1 MRNLKRAL
9 SLALASIMVMGLMVV
24 GTDAA
29 YDDVSS
35 KQNQEA
41 IEVLQEVGVMT
52 GDENGNFNP
61 DALVTRNEMAV
72 VMSNLMDYRVANYKG
87 TSPFT
92 DVPAWAEPYVAA
104 CYTNGITSGV
114 SATTY
119 GGDQSVTTAQ
129 AALMLMKALGYFQFQ
144 SDFENDWQFST
155 IKQANKIDL
164 FIDVESGVIEPMT
177 RNDLAQLVLNT
188 LKAGTVEADND
199 TIKVDADGV
208 KVEAGKVSYNFITSG
223 ESYAGAIK
231 GLTTAGTV
239 VNSGTRIVE
248 LGEKLYQ
255 GDLKMYEDRSDDFG
269 RPGTRWTYKTT
280 TIGTYSDT
288 PAATYTAKMS
298 KDDLYD
304 LLGKDVVDDYRL
316 DLFVDGVKV
325 ADEVAITTT
334 YAQANSSSASC
345 QSGKGVLTEVYTD
358 ADKELVTVTV
368 SNTYLMQATGDYN
381 ESKGTVAVTT
391 LTTPIGGL
399 TNSVNSLAD
408 DDFDSVKDM
417 AEDDYILY
425 TYAGGKVQSAVKAE
439 VLTGE
444 VTAYSTAT
452 KTYGDAGG
460 NVTIDGTKH
469 DYAKFADVTAEN
481 GCATEFSVGNNAAIV
496 LDQYGYALYVDDA
509 ALSMGNYVYIDAVAK
524 ETNLS
529 TKMIADAY
537 FSDGSNETITLK
549 PGSTLT
555 DTSLTNNRADI
566 HDWYSYSKNSK
577 GEYTLT
583 VADTT
588 EVANL
593 LNPNV
598 EGTHKVIKN
607 NKVVLFNNEDNN
619 AGVAGNSNTVFI
631 VKDKDDEITVYTG
644 IVNVPDLTIA
654 NTDGYAVYM
663 RDKDNGNKSAS
674 LVFVDVGATGRVKS
688 TTDSLL
694 YTVKKDTTFVDNSD
708 NEKVE
713 RWFVVLDGELTKVET
728 KEQWTK
734 GKLYEDY
741 SIDADGYYET
751 GSAFDTP
758 DDSDKDTVTLNG
770 KITQSG
776 DTLTIAGSSAESY
789 GTSYVIGSDSKI
801 TLIMMPTNKGDRYPL
816 SGEVMND
823 NNADYQVEQN
833 IAAKTLANTF
843 KDRNLTGTAYVIY
856 DDKNDS
862 DLAARIYVVV
872 TACTKVDGTTV
883 TPPTGPSNYTA
894 KAEITGVGEIT
905 VKAQDGTSAL
915 EVQNVAIQML
925 QKDGYSDISVNKTG
939 DLTATKNGVQQTFAI
954 TVKYAYKLTVATTK
968 APGAVT
974 FEPTAVYAAE
984 GDKITVS
991 ATNVNSTWN
1000 SARTWTDN
1008 NSKVTCGTAT
1018 GTGKVQSFEV
1028 TVGALNQDVTLDLQ
1042 WTD

>member
-9 SLALASIMVMGLMVV
+9 SLALASVMVMGLMVV
-24 GTDAA
+24 GTGAA

-469 DYAKFADVTAEN
+469 DYAKFAEVDGDN

-509 ALSMGNYVYIDAVAK
+509 SLSMGNYVYINGIAK

-529 TKMIADAY
+529 TKDISDAY
-537 FSDGSNETITLK
+537 FSDGANETITIKELRNAAGQK
-549 PGSTLT
+549 QTITYASGNRT
-555 DTSLTNNRADI
+555 DSYNG
-566 HDWYSYSKNSK
+566 WYSYSRNSK
-577 GEYTLT
+577 DEYTLT
-583 VADTT
+583 AAATT
-588 EVANL
+588 
-593 LNPNV
+593 
-598 EGTHKVIKN
+598 GTSSATSIKN
-607 NKVVLFNNEDNN
+607 NKVVIFDS
-619 AGVAGNSNTVFI
+619 VVGNSNTVFI
-631 VKDKDDEITVYTG
+631 VKDKNDDITVYTG
-644 IVNVPDLTIA
+644 IVNVPDITITGGKIA
-654 NTDGYAVYM
+654 YM
-663 RDKDNGNKSAS
+663 RDKDNSSKAAS
-674 LVFVDVGATGRVKS
+674 LVFVDVGTGSVKN

-728 KEQWTK
+728 KERWSK
-734 GKLYEDY
+734 GNLYEDY

-751 GSAFDTP
+751 GSTFDTTDP
-758 DDSDKDTVTLNG
+758 DKVNVSLNNDT
-770 KITQSG
+770 ITQSG
-776 DTLTIAGSSAESY
+776 DTLTLD
-789 GTSYVIGSDSKI
+789 GTSVVVSGDTQIS
-801 TLIMMPTNKGDRYPL
+801 LIMMPDNKGDRYPL

-843 KDRNLTGTAYVIY
+843 KDRTVVGNAYIIY
-856 DDKNDS
+856 DDKNDN
-862 DLAARIYVVV
+862 DLAVRIYVVV
-872 TACTKVDGTTV
+872 TACSKADGSVVTPPDPTVDGYTTHVSKVDG
-883 TPPTGPSNYTA
+883 S
-894 KAEITGVGEIT
+894 EIT
-905 VKAQDGTSAL
+905 VNAVASESAGNVQSVAINYLKAQDYTDISATSNTAL
-915 EVQNVAIQML
+915 RAV
-925 QKDGYSDISVNKTG
+925 KDGVTYNFTITRNEAKVITYTNNMGGEWVLKG
-939 DLTATKNGVQQTFAI
+939 D
-954 TVKYAYKLTVATTK
+954 KYAADGDTVNVYVSHPTWTGSSESDKRTFNYTGAASGNSGAKLPSNGEASFQVVIAD
-968 APGAVT
+968 ADQALAVT
-974 FEPTAVYAAE
+974 
-984 GDKITVS
+984 VS
-991 ATNVNSTWN
+991 LTRNS
-1000 SARTWTDN
+1000 
-1008 NSKVTCGTAT
+1008 
-1018 GTGKVQSFEV
+1018 
-1028 TVGALNQDVTLDLQ
+1028 
-1042 WTD
+1042 

>member
-9 SLALASIMVMGLMVV
+9 SLALASVMVMGLMVV
-24 GTDAA
+24 GTGAA

-104 CYTNGITSGV
+104 CYTNGITSGI

-188 LKAGTVEADND
+188 LKAGTVEADDD
-199 TIKVDADGV
+199 TIKVNADGV
-208 KVEAGKVSYNFITSG
+208 VVEAGKVSYNFITSG

-469 DYAKFADVTAEN
+469 DYAKFAEVDGDN

-509 ALSMGNYVYIDAVAK
+509 SLSMGNYVYISVVAP
-524 ETNLS
+524 ENNLTS
-529 TKMIADAY
+529 KTIADAY
-537 FSDGSNETITLK
+537 FSDGTNETITLK
-549 PGSTLT
+549 PGTDLT
-555 DTSLTNNRADI
+555 GVASRTPIGN
-566 HDWYSYSKNSK
+566 WYSYSKNSK
-577 GEYTLT
+577 DEYTLT
-583 VADTT
+583 IADTT
-588 EVANL
+588 GISNA
-593 LNPNV
+593 
-598 EGTHKVIKN
+598 TSITN
-607 NKVVLFNNEDNN
+607 NKVALFTGTKAADQQTET
-619 AGVAGNSNTVFI
+619 VTGNSNTVFI
-631 VKDKDDEITVYTG
+631 VKDKNDDITIYTG
-644 IVNVPDLTIA
+644 IVNVPDITLSGADAKIA
-654 NTDGYAVYM
+654 YM
-663 RDKDNGNKSAS
+663 RDKDNSSKSAS
-674 LVFVDVGATGRVKS
+674 LVFVDTGANGRVKN

-694 YTVKKDTTFVDNSD
+694 YTVKKDTTFVDNTN
-708 NEKVE
+708 NEPVE
-713 RWFVVLDGELTKVET
+713 RWFVVLDGELTTVET
-728 KEQWTK
+728 KENWNPKQI
-734 GKLYEDY
+734 YEDY
-741 SIDADGYYET
+741 SVDSDGYYET
-751 GSAFDTP
+751 GSAYDTP
-758 DDSDKDTVTLNG
+758 DDADKDTVTLNG
-770 KITQSG
+770 QITQSG
-776 DTLTIAGSSAESY
+776 DTLTLNGTSAESY
-789 GTSYVIGSDSKI
+789 NTTYVVSGDTQIS
-801 TLIMMPTNKGDRYPL
+801 LIMIPNAGQKGDRYPL
-816 SGEVMND
+816 SGEVMDD
-823 NNADYQVEQN
+823 NNADYQVVEN
-833 IAAKTLANTF
+833 IAARTLANTF
-843 KDRNLTGTAYVIY
+843 KDRTVSGTAYVIY
-856 DDKNDS
+856 DDHNDS
-862 DLAARIYVVV
+862 DLATRIYVVV
-872 TACTKVDGTTV
+872 TACSTVNGGSV
-883 TPPTGPSNYTA
+883 TPPVTGYAISNTN
-894 KAEITGVGEIT
+894 
-905 VKAQDGTSAL
+905 S
-915 EVQNVAIQML
+915 
-925 QKDGYSDISVNKTG
+925 
-939 DLTATKNGVQQTFAI
+939 
-954 TVKYAYKLTVATTK
+954 
-968 APGAVT
+968 GAVSVT
-974 FEPTAVYAAE
+974 MDKNKVTIANVKVVDSNGANYNYGSATLNFKIEVRDGGYQEEVSFTAPAATANQSEYAGCMID
-984 GDKITVS
+984 GDFTLPYELADGSYRVTVTVS
-991 ATNVNSTWN
+991 
-1000 SARTWTDN
+1000 N
-1008 NSKVTCGTAT
+1008 NTIGTLTIGTAT
-1018 GTGKVQSFEV
+1018 A
-1028 TVGALNQDVTLDLQ
+1028 TVAG
-1042 WTD
+1042 

>member
-9 SLALASIMVMGLMVV
+9 SLALASVMVMGLMVV
-24 GTDAA
+24 GTGAA

-469 DYAKFADVTAEN
+469 DYAKFAEVDGDN

-509 ALSMGNYVYIDAVAK
+509 SLSMGNYVYINGIAK

-529 TKMIADAY
+529 TKDISDAY
-537 FSDGSNETITLK
+537 FSDGANETITIKELRDAAGQK
-549 PGSTLT
+549 QTITYASGNRT
-555 DTSLTNNRADI
+555 DSYNG
-566 HDWYSYSKNSK
+566 WYSYSRNSK
-577 GEYTLT
+577 DEYTLT
-583 VADTT
+583 AAATT
-588 EVANL
+588 
-593 LNPNV
+593 
-598 EGTHKVIKN
+598 GTSSATSIKN
-607 NKVVLFNNEDNN
+607 NKVVIFDS
-619 AGVAGNSNTVFI
+619 VVGNSNTVFI
-631 VKDKDDEITVYTG
+631 VKDKNDDITVYTG
-644 IVNVPDLTIA
+644 IVNVPDITITGGKIA
-654 NTDGYAVYM
+654 YM
-663 RDKDNGNKSAS
+663 RDKDNSSKAAS
-674 LVFVDVGATGRVKS
+674 LVFVDVGTGSVKN

-728 KEQWTK
+728 KERWSK
-734 GKLYEDY
+734 GNLYEDY

-751 GSAFDTP
+751 GSTFDTTDP
-758 DDSDKDTVTLNG
+758 DKVNVSLNNDT
-770 KITQSG
+770 ITQSG
-776 DTLTIAGSSAESY
+776 DTLTLD
-789 GTSYVIGSDSKI
+789 GTSVVVSGDTQIS
-801 TLIMMPTNKGDRYPL
+801 LIMMPDNKGDRYPL

-843 KDRNLTGTAYVIY
+843 KDRTVVGNAYVIY
-856 DDKNDS
+856 DDKNDN
-862 DLAARIYVVV
+862 DLAVRIYVVV
-872 TACTKVDGTTV
+872 TSCSTVNGGTTTPTDPDTVQAEKVTLPAGSDTAQKLVISTLKSGTYLPNVFDFAQLGGSFTFEQGDLMIFKFDGPADFSANQQATLTVKKSDGTIVGVAQKTV
-883 TPPTGPSNYTA
+883 VTDQDLYIVEIVAGDQTGWENTDIDSAFDMHDEVLASGDYDWSVSYR
-894 KAEITGVGEIT
+894 GVT
-905 VKAQDGTSAL
+905 TS
-915 EVQNVAIQML
+915 
-925 QKDGYSDISVNKTG
+925 G
-939 DLTATKNGVQQTFAI
+939 
-954 TVKYAYKLTVATTK
+954 
-968 APGAVT
+968 
-974 FEPTAVYAAE
+974 
-984 GDKITVS
+984 
-991 ATNVNSTWN
+991 
-1000 SARTWTDN
+1000 
-1008 NSKVTCGTAT
+1008 
-1018 GTGKVQSFEV
+1018 SF
-1028 TVGALNQDVTLDLQ
+1028 TVG
-1042 WTD
+1042 

>member
-1 MRNLKRAL
+1 
-9 SLALASIMVMGLMVV
+9 MGLMVV
-24 GTDAA
+24 GTGAA

-425 TYAGGKVQSAVKAE
+425 TYAQGKVQSAVKAE

-469 DYAKFADVTAEN
+469 DYAKFAEVDSEN

-509 ALSMGNYVYIDAVAK
+509 ALSMGNYVYIDAIALK
-524 ETNLS
+524 TNLS
-529 TKMIADAY
+529 TKVIADAY
-537 FSDGSNETITLK
+537 FTDGANEEIVLK
-549 PGSTLT
+549 PGTY
-555 DTSLTNNRADI
+555 LTNLVSESNVRKDVGL
-566 HDWYSYSKNSK
+566 WCSYSKNSK
-577 GEYTLT
+577 EEYTLK
-583 VADTT
+583 VAATSGSSSAT
-588 EVANL
+588 A
-593 LNPNV
+593 
-598 EGTHKVIKN
+598 ISN
-607 NKVVLFNNEDNN
+607 NKVKLFDGIKA
-619 AGVAGNSNTVFI
+619 AGGAEAVTGNSNTVFI
-631 VKDKDDEITVYTG
+631 VKDKNDDITLYTG
-644 IVNVPDLTIA
+644 IVNVPDITLSGT
-654 NTDGYAVYM
+654 GYSISYM
-663 RDKDNGNKSAS
+663 RDKDNSSKAAS
-674 LVFVDVGATGRVKS
+674 VVFVDVGSTGRVKS

-734 GKLYEDY
+734 GNLYEDY

-758 DDSDKDTVTLNG
+758 DDADRETITLSSDA
-770 KITQSG
+770 ITQSG
-776 DTLTIAGSSAESY
+776 DTLTLDS
-789 GTSYVIGSDSKI
+789 TSLVIGSDSKI

-843 KDRNLTGTAYVIY
+843 KDRTVTGTAYVIY

-872 TACTKVDGTTV
+872 NECSSVNGGIVAPSKGYDLRLGGTPATALPNVTISNGTISAATGTQLYLTNKAGTNVDATNVKFTYEVATWNGSTSTWNEPVTVTSATQASVPANQYFDANGADDASIMVGAGQCKVTVTVSCNQTTV
-883 TPPTGPSNYTA
+883 TFPSVIVTA
-894 KAEITGVGEIT
+894 
-905 VKAQDGTSAL
+905 S
-915 EVQNVAIQML
+915 
-925 QKDGYSDISVNKTG
+925 
-939 DLTATKNGVQQTFAI
+939 
-954 TVKYAYKLTVATTK
+954 
-968 APGAVT
+968 
-974 FEPTAVYAAE
+974 
-984 GDKITVS
+984 
-991 ATNVNSTWN
+991 
-1000 SARTWTDN
+1000 
-1008 NSKVTCGTAT
+1008 
-1018 GTGKVQSFEV
+1018 
-1028 TVGALNQDVTLDLQ
+1028 
-1042 WTD
+1042 

>member
-9 SLALASIMVMGLMVV
+9 SLALASVMVMGLMVV
-24 GTDAA
+24 GTGAA

-469 DYAKFADVTAEN
+469 DYAKFAEVDGDN

-509 ALSMGNYVYIDAVAK
+509 SLSMGNYVYISVVAP
-524 ETNLS
+524 ENNLTS
-529 TKMIADAY
+529 KTIADAY
-537 FSDGSNETITLK
+537 FSDGTNETITLK
-549 PGSTLT
+549 PGTDLT
-555 DTSLTNNRADI
+555 GVASRTPIGN
-566 HDWYSYSKNSK
+566 WYSYSKNSK
-577 GEYTLT
+577 DEYTLT
-583 VADTT
+583 IADTT
-588 EVANL
+588 GISSA
-593 LNPNV
+593 
-598 EGTHKVIKN
+598 TSITN
-607 NKVVLFNNEDNN
+607 NKVALFTGTKAANQQTET
-619 AGVAGNSNTVFI
+619 VTGNSNTVFI
-631 VKDKDDEITVYTG
+631 VKDKNDDITIYTG
-644 IVNVPDLTIA
+644 IVNVPDITLSGADAKIA
-654 NTDGYAVYM
+654 YM
-663 RDKDNGNKSAS
+663 RDKDNNTKAAS
-674 LVFVDVGATGRVKS
+674 LVFVDTGANGRVKS
-688 TTDSLL
+688 TTNSLL
-694 YTVKKDTTFVDNSD
+694 YTVKKDTTVVDNSD

-728 KEQWTK
+728 KERWSK
-734 GKLYEDY
+734 GNLYEDY

-758 DDSDKDTVTLNG
+758 DDADKETVALNG
-770 KITQSG
+770 DAITQSG
-776 DTLTIAGSSAESY
+776 DTLTLDT
-789 GTSYVIGSDSKI
+789 TSLVIGSDSEI
-801 TLIMMPTNKGDRYPL
+801 TLIMLPANKGDRYPL

-843 KDRNLTGTAYVIY
+843 KDRTVTGNAYVIY

-872 TACTKVDGTTV
+872 TECSTVNGGSV
-883 TPPTGPSNYTA
+883 TPPVTGYAISNTN
-894 KAEITGVGEIT
+894 
-905 VKAQDGTSAL
+905 S
-915 EVQNVAIQML
+915 
-925 QKDGYSDISVNKTG
+925 
-939 DLTATKNGVQQTFAI
+939 
-954 TVKYAYKLTVATTK
+954 
-968 APGAVT
+968 GAVSVT
-974 FEPTAVYAAE
+974 MDKNKVTIANVKVVDSNGANYNYGSATLNFKIEVRDGGYQEEVSFTAPAATANQSEYAGCMID
-984 GDKITVS
+984 GDFTLPYELAAGNYRVTVTVS
-991 ATNVNSTWN
+991 
-1000 SARTWTDN
+1000 N
-1008 NSKVTCGTAT
+1008 NTIGTLTIGVGTAT
-1018 GTGKVQSFEV
+1018 V
-1028 TVGALNQDVTLDLQ
+1028 A
-1042 WTD
+1042 

>member
-1 MRNLKRAL
+1 MIPYILEAEFFLRIV
-9 SLALASIMVMGLMVV
+9 LASVCGILIGFERSKRLKEAGVRTHCMV
-24 GTDAA
+24 
-29 YDDVSS
+29 
-35 KQNQEA
+35 
-41 IEVLQEVGVMT
+41 
-52 GDENGNFNP
+52 
-61 DALVTRNEMAV
+61 
-72 VMSNLMDYRVANYKG
+72 
-87 TSPFT
+87 
-92 DVPAWAEPYVAA
+92 A
-104 CYTNGITSGV
+104 CG
-114 SATTY
+114 
-119 GGDQSVTTAQ
+119 
-129 AALMLMKALGYFQFQ
+129 AALMMIVSKYGFA
-144 SDFENDWQFST
+144 
-155 IKQANKIDL
+155 DL
-164 FIDVESGVIEPMT
+164 VQEAGVYLYGTKGADASRIASQVVSGVGF
-177 RNDLAQLVLNT
+177 LG
-188 LKAGTVEADND
+188 AGVIFRT
-199 TIKVDADGV
+199 GV
-208 KVEAGKVSYNFITSG
+208 S
-223 ESYAGAIK
+223 IK

-469 DYAKFADVTAEN
+469 DYAKFAEVDGDN

-509 ALSMGNYVYIDAVAK
+509 SLSMGNYVYINGIAK

-529 TKMIADAY
+529 TKDISDAY
-537 FSDGSNETITLK
+537 FSDGANETITIKELRNAAGQK
-549 PGSTLT
+549 QTITYASGNRT
-555 DTSLTNNRADI
+555 DSYNG
-566 HDWYSYSKNSK
+566 WYSYSRNSK
-577 GEYTLT
+577 DEYTLT
-583 VADTT
+583 AAATT
-588 EVANL
+588 
-593 LNPNV
+593 
-598 EGTHKVIKN
+598 GTSSATSIKN
-607 NKVVLFNNEDNN
+607 NKVVIFDS
-619 AGVAGNSNTVFI
+619 VVGNSNTVFI
-631 VKDKDDEITVYTG
+631 VKDKNDDITVYTG
-644 IVNVPDLTIA
+644 IVNVPDITITGGKIA
-654 NTDGYAVYM
+654 YM
-663 RDKDNGNKSAS
+663 RDKDNSSKAAS
-674 LVFVDVGATGRVKS
+674 LVFVDVGTGSVKN

-728 KEQWTK
+728 KERWSK
-734 GKLYEDY
+734 GNLYEDY

-751 GSAFDTP
+751 GSTFDTTDP
-758 DDSDKDTVTLNG
+758 DKVNVSLNNDT
-770 KITQSG
+770 ITQSG
-776 DTLTIAGSSAESY
+776 DTLTLD
-789 GTSYVIGSDSKI
+789 GTSVVVSGDTQIS
-801 TLIMMPTNKGDRYPL
+801 LIMMPDNKGDRYPL

-843 KDRNLTGTAYVIY
+843 KDRTVVGNAYIIY
-856 DDKNDS
+856 DDKNDN
-862 DLAARIYVVV
+862 DLAVRIYVVV
-872 TACTKVDGTTV
+872 TACSKADGSVVTPPDSTVDGYTTHVSKVDG
-883 TPPTGPSNYTA
+883 S
-894 KAEITGVGEIT
+894 EIT
-905 VKAQDGTSAL
+905 VNAVASESAGNVQSVAINYLKAQDYTDISATSNTAL
-915 EVQNVAIQML
+915 RAV
-925 QKDGYSDISVNKTG
+925 KDGVTYNFTITRNEAKVITYTNNMGGEWVLKG
-939 DLTATKNGVQQTFAI
+939 D
-954 TVKYAYKLTVATTK
+954 KYAADGDTVNVYVSHPTWTGSSESDKRTFNYTGAASGNSGAKLPSNGEASFQVVIAD
-968 APGAVT
+968 ADQALAVT
-974 FEPTAVYAAE
+974 
-984 GDKITVS
+984 VS
-991 ATNVNSTWN
+991 
-1000 SARTWTDN
+1000 
-1008 NSKVTCGTAT
+1008 
-1018 GTGKVQSFEV
+1018 
-1028 TVGALNQDVTLDLQ
+1028 
-1042 WTD
+1042 

>member
-9 SLALASIMVMGLMVV
+9 SLALASVMVMGLMVV
-24 GTDAA
+24 GTGAA

-469 DYAKFADVTAEN
+469 DYAKFAEVDGDN

-509 ALSMGNYVYIDAVAK
+509 SLSMGNYVYINGIAK

-529 TKMIADAY
+529 TKDISDAY
-537 FSDGSNETITLK
+537 FSDGANETITIKELRDEDSRK
-549 PGSTLT
+549 VDVEYDPGETRT
-555 DTSLTNNRADI
+555 DDYNG
-566 HDWYSYSKNSK
+566 WYSYSRNSK
-577 GEYTLT
+577 DEYTLT
-583 VADTT
+583 AAATT
-588 EVANL
+588 
-593 LNPNV
+593 
-598 EGTHKVIKN
+598 GTSSATSIKN
-607 NKVVLFNNEDNN
+607 NKVVIFDS
-619 AGVAGNSNTVFI
+619 VVGNSNTVFI
-631 VKDKDDEITVYTG
+631 VKDKNDDITIYTG
-644 IVNVPDLTIA
+644 IVNVPDITIDTA
-654 NTDGYAVYM
+654 NDGKIAFM
-663 RDKDNGNKSAS
+663 RDKDNNTKAAS
-674 LVFVDVGATGRVKS
+674 LVFVDTGDNGRVKS
-688 TTDSLL
+688 TTNSLL

-728 KEQWTK
+728 KERWSK
-734 GKLYEDY
+734 GNLYEDY

-758 DDSDKDTVTLNG
+758 DDADKETVALNG
-770 KITQSG
+770 DAITQSG
-776 DTLTIAGSSAESY
+776 DTLTLDT
-789 GTSYVIGSDSKI
+789 TSLVIGSDSEI
-801 TLIMMPTNKGDRYPL
+801 TLIMLPANKGDRYPL

-843 KDRNLTGTAYVIY
+843 KDRTVTGNAYVIY

-872 TACTKVDGTTV
+872 TECSTVNGGSV
-883 TPPTGPSNYTA
+883 TPPVTGYAISNTN
-894 KAEITGVGEIT
+894 
-905 VKAQDGTSAL
+905 S
-915 EVQNVAIQML
+915 
-925 QKDGYSDISVNKTG
+925 
-939 DLTATKNGVQQTFAI
+939 
-954 TVKYAYKLTVATTK
+954 
-968 APGAVT
+968 GAVSVT
-974 FEPTAVYAAE
+974 MDKNKVTIANVKVVDSNGANYNYGSATLNFKIEVRDGGYQEEVSFTAPAATANQSEYAGCMID
-984 GDKITVS
+984 GDFTLPYELAAGNYRVTVTVS
-991 ATNVNSTWN
+991 
-1000 SARTWTDN
+1000 N
-1008 NSKVTCGTAT
+1008 NTIGTLTIGVGTAT
-1018 GTGKVQSFEV
+1018 V
-1028 TVGALNQDVTLDLQ
+1028 A
-1042 WTD
+1042 

>member
-9 SLALASIMVMGLMVV
+9 SLALASVMVMGLMVV
-24 GTDAA
+24 GTGAA

-469 DYAKFADVTAEN
+469 DYAKFAEVDGDN

-509 ALSMGNYVYIDAVAK
+509 SLSMGNYVYINGIAK

-529 TKMIADAY
+529 TKDISDAY
-537 FSDGSNETITLK
+537 FSDGANETITIKELRDEDSRK
-549 PGSTLT
+549 VDVEYDPGETRT
-555 DTSLTNNRADI
+555 DDYNG
-566 HDWYSYSKNSK
+566 WYSYSRNSK
-577 GEYTLT
+577 DEYTLT
-583 VADTT
+583 KAATADTST
-588 EVANL
+588 DTAIE
-593 LNPNV
+593 
-598 EGTHKVIKN
+598 N
-607 NKVVLFNNEDNN
+607 NKVKPFSDKTVSC
-619 AGVAGNSNTVFI
+619 NSNTVFI
-631 VKDKDDEITVYTG
+631 VKDKNDDITIYTG
-644 IVNVPDLTIA
+644 IVNVPDITIDTA
-654 NTDGYAVYM
+654 NDGKIAFM
-663 RDKDNGNKSAS
+663 RDKDNNTKAAS
-674 LVFVDVGATGRVKS
+674 LVFVDTGDNGRVKS
-688 TTDSLL
+688 TTNSLL

-728 KEQWTK
+728 KERWSK
-734 GKLYEDY
+734 GNLYEDY

-758 DDSDKDTVTLNG
+758 DDADKETVALNG
-770 KITQSG
+770 DAITQSG
-776 DTLTIAGSSAESY
+776 DTLTLDT
-789 GTSYVIGSDSKI
+789 TSLVIGSDSEI
-801 TLIMMPTNKGDRYPL
+801 TLIMLPANKGDRYPL

-843 KDRNLTGTAYVIY
+843 KDRTVTGNAYVIY

-872 TACTKVDGTTV
+872 TECSTVNGGSV
-883 TPPTGPSNYTA
+883 TPPVTGYAISNTN
-894 KAEITGVGEIT
+894 
-905 VKAQDGTSAL
+905 S
-915 EVQNVAIQML
+915 
-925 QKDGYSDISVNKTG
+925 
-939 DLTATKNGVQQTFAI
+939 
-954 TVKYAYKLTVATTK
+954 
-968 APGAVT
+968 GAVSVT
-974 FEPTAVYAAE
+974 MDKNKVTIANVKVVDSNGANYNYGSATLNFKIEVRDGGYQEEVSFTAPAATANQSEYAGCMID
-984 GDKITVS
+984 GDFTLPYELAAGNYRVTVTVS
-991 ATNVNSTWN
+991 
-1000 SARTWTDN
+1000 N
-1008 NSKVTCGTAT
+1008 NTIGTLTIGVGTAT
-1018 GTGKVQSFEV
+1018 V
-1028 TVGALNQDVTLDLQ
+1028 A
-1042 WTD
+1042 

>member
-24 GTDAA
+24 GTGAA

-223 ESYAGAIK
+223 ESYASAIK

-469 DYAKFADVTAEN
+469 DYAKFAEVDGDN

-509 ALSMGNYVYIDAVAK
+509 SLSMGNYVYINGIAK

-529 TKMIADAY
+529 TKDISDAY
-537 FSDGSNETITLK
+537 FSDGANETITIKELRNAAGQK
-549 PGSTLT
+549 QTITYASGNRT
-555 DTSLTNNRADI
+555 DSYNG
-566 HDWYSYSKNSK
+566 WYSYSRNSK
-577 GEYTLT
+577 DEYTLT
-583 VADTT
+583 AAATT
-588 EVANL
+588 
-593 LNPNV
+593 
-598 EGTHKVIKN
+598 GTSSATSIKN
-607 NKVVLFNNEDNN
+607 NKVVIFDS
-619 AGVAGNSNTVFI
+619 VVGNSNTVFI
-631 VKDKDDEITVYTG
+631 VKDKNDDITVYTG
-644 IVNVPDLTIA
+644 IVNVPDITITGGKIA
-654 NTDGYAVYM
+654 YM
-663 RDKDNGNKSAS
+663 RDKDNSSKAAS
-674 LVFVDVGATGRVKS
+674 LVFVDVGTGSVKN

-713 RWFVVLDGELTKVET
+713 RWFVVLDGELTTVET
-728 KEQWTK
+728 KERWSK
-734 GKLYEDY
+734 GNLYEDY

-751 GSAFDTP
+751 GSTFDTTDP
-758 DDSDKDTVTLNG
+758 DKVNVSLNNDT
-770 KITQSG
+770 ITQSG
-776 DTLTIAGSSAESY
+776 DTLTLD
-789 GTSYVIGSDSKI
+789 GTSVVVSGDTQIS
-801 TLIMMPTNKGDRYPL
+801 LIMMPDNKGDRYPL

-843 KDRNLTGTAYVIY
+843 KDRTVVGNAYVIY
-856 DDKNDS
+856 DDKNDN
-862 DLAARIYVVV
+862 DLAVRIYVVV
-872 TACTKVDGTTV
+872 TSCSTVNGGTTTPTDPDTVQAEKVTLPAGSDTAQKLVISTLKSGTYLPNVFDFAQLGGSFTFEQGDLMIFKFDGPADFSANQQATLTVKKSDGTIVGVAQKTV
-883 TPPTGPSNYTA
+883 VTDQDLYIVEIVAGDQTGWENTDIDSAFDMHDEVLASGDYDWSVSYR
-894 KAEITGVGEIT
+894 GVT
-905 VKAQDGTSAL
+905 TS
-915 EVQNVAIQML
+915 
-925 QKDGYSDISVNKTG
+925 G
-939 DLTATKNGVQQTFAI
+939 
-954 TVKYAYKLTVATTK
+954 
-968 APGAVT
+968 
-974 FEPTAVYAAE
+974 
-984 GDKITVS
+984 
-991 ATNVNSTWN
+991 
-1000 SARTWTDN
+1000 
-1008 NSKVTCGTAT
+1008 
-1018 GTGKVQSFEV
+1018 SF
-1028 TVGALNQDVTLDLQ
+1028 TVG
-1042 WTD
+1042 

>member
-24 GTDAA
+24 GTGAA

-469 DYAKFADVTAEN
+469 DYAKFAEVDGDN

-509 ALSMGNYVYIDAVAK
+509 SLSMGNYVYINGIAK

-529 TKMIADAY
+529 TKDISDAY
-537 FSDGSNETITLK
+537 FSDGANETITIKELRNAAGQK
-549 PGSTLT
+549 QTITYASGNRT
-555 DTSLTNNRADI
+555 DSYNG
-566 HDWYSYSKNSK
+566 WYSYSRNSK
-577 GEYTLT
+577 DEYTLT
-583 VADTT
+583 AAATT
-588 EVANL
+588 
-593 LNPNV
+593 
-598 EGTHKVIKN
+598 GTSSATSIKN
-607 NKVVLFNNEDNN
+607 NKVVIFDS
-619 AGVAGNSNTVFI
+619 VVGNSNTVFI
-631 VKDKDDEITVYTG
+631 VKDKNDDITVYTG
-644 IVNVPDLTIA
+644 IVNVPDITITGGKIA
-654 NTDGYAVYM
+654 YM
-663 RDKDNGNKSAS
+663 RDKDNSSKAAS
-674 LVFVDVGATGRVKS
+674 LVFVDVGTGSVKN

-713 RWFVVLDGELTKVET
+713 RWFVVLDGELTTVET
-728 KEQWTK
+728 KERWSK
-734 GKLYEDY
+734 GNLYEDY

-751 GSAFDTP
+751 GSTFDTTDP
-758 DDSDKDTVTLNG
+758 DKVNVSLNNDT
-770 KITQSG
+770 ITQSG
-776 DTLTIAGSSAESY
+776 DTLTLD
-789 GTSYVIGSDSKI
+789 GTSVVVSGDTQIS
-801 TLIMMPTNKGDRYPL
+801 LIMMPDNKGDRYPL

-843 KDRNLTGTAYVIY
+843 KDRTVVGNAYVIY
-856 DDKNDS
+856 DDKNDN
-862 DLAARIYVVV
+862 DLAVRIYVVV
-872 TACTKVDGTTV
+872 TSCSTVNGGTTTPTDPDTVQAEKVTLPAGSDTAQKLVISTLKSGTYLPNVFDFAQLGGSFTFEQGDLMIFKFDGPADFSANQQATLTVKKSDGTIVGVAQKTV
-883 TPPTGPSNYTA
+883 VTDQDLYIVEIVAGDQTGWENTDIDSAFDMHDEVLASGDYDWSVSYR
-894 KAEITGVGEIT
+894 GVT
-905 VKAQDGTSAL
+905 TS
-915 EVQNVAIQML
+915 
-925 QKDGYSDISVNKTG
+925 G
-939 DLTATKNGVQQTFAI
+939 
-954 TVKYAYKLTVATTK
+954 
-968 APGAVT
+968 
-974 FEPTAVYAAE
+974 
-984 GDKITVS
+984 
-991 ATNVNSTWN
+991 
-1000 SARTWTDN
+1000 
-1008 NSKVTCGTAT
+1008 
-1018 GTGKVQSFEV
+1018 SF
-1028 TVGALNQDVTLDLQ
+1028 TVG
-1042 WTD
+1042 

>member
-9 SLALASIMVMGLMVV
+9 SLALASVMVMGLMVV
-24 GTDAA
+24 GTGAA

-469 DYAKFADVTAEN
+469 DYAKFAEVDGDN

-509 ALSMGNYVYIDAVAK
+509 SLSMGNYVYINGIAK

-529 TKMIADAY
+529 TKDISDAY
-537 FSDGSNETITLK
+537 FSDGANETITIKELQNAAGQK
-549 PGSTLT
+549 QTITYASGNRT
-555 DTSLTNNRADI
+555 DSYNG
-566 HDWYSYSKNSK
+566 WYSYSRNSK
-577 GEYTLT
+577 DEYTLT
-583 VADTT
+583 AAATT
-588 EVANL
+588 
-593 LNPNV
+593 
-598 EGTHKVIKN
+598 GTSSATSIKN
-607 NKVVLFNNEDNN
+607 NKVVIFDS
-619 AGVAGNSNTVFI
+619 VVGNSNTVFI
-631 VKDKDDEITVYTG
+631 VKDKNDDITVYTG
-644 IVNVPDLTIA
+644 IVNVPDITITGGKIA
-654 NTDGYAVYM
+654 YM
-663 RDKDNGNKSAS
+663 RDKDNSSKAAS
-674 LVFVDVGATGRVKS
+674 LVFVDVGTGSVKN

-728 KEQWTK
+728 KERWSK
-734 GKLYEDY
+734 GNLYEDY

-751 GSAFDTP
+751 GSTFDTTDP
-758 DDSDKDTVTLNG
+758 DKVNVSLNNDT
-770 KITQSG
+770 ITQSG
-776 DTLTIAGSSAESY
+776 DTLTLD
-789 GTSYVIGSDSKI
+789 GTSVVVSGDTQIS
-801 TLIMMPTNKGDRYPL
+801 LIMMPDNKGDRYPL

-843 KDRNLTGTAYVIY
+843 KDRTVVGNAYIIY
-856 DDKNDS
+856 DDKNDN
-862 DLAARIYVVV
+862 DLAVRIYVVV
-872 TACTKVDGTTV
+872 TACSKADGSVVTPPDPTVDGYTTHVSKVDG
-883 TPPTGPSNYTA
+883 S
-894 KAEITGVGEIT
+894 EIT
-905 VKAQDGTSAL
+905 VNAVASESAGNVQSVAINYLKAQDYTDISATSNTAL
-915 EVQNVAIQML
+915 RAV
-925 QKDGYSDISVNKTG
+925 KDGVTYNFTITRNEAKVITYTNNMGGEWVLKG
-939 DLTATKNGVQQTFAI
+939 D
-954 TVKYAYKLTVATTK
+954 KYAADGDTVNVYVSHPTWTGSSESDKRTFNYTGAASGNSGAKLPSNGEASFQVVIAD
-968 APGAVT
+968 ADQALAVT
-974 FEPTAVYAAE
+974 
-984 GDKITVS
+984 VS
-991 ATNVNSTWN
+991 
-1000 SARTWTDN
+1000 
-1008 NSKVTCGTAT
+1008 
-1018 GTGKVQSFEV
+1018 
-1028 TVGALNQDVTLDLQ
+1028 
-1042 WTD
+1042 

>member
-9 SLALASIMVMGLMVV
+9 SLALASVMVMGLMVV
-24 GTDAA
+24 GTGAA

-199 TIKVDADGV
+199 TIKVDADGI

-469 DYAKFADVTAEN
+469 DYAKFAEVDGDN

-509 ALSMGNYVYIDAVAK
+509 SLSMGNYVYINGIAK

-529 TKMIADAY
+529 TKDISDAY
-537 FSDGSNETITLK
+537 FSDGANETITIKELRNAAGQK
-549 PGSTLT
+549 QTITYASGNRT
-555 DTSLTNNRADI
+555 DSYNG
-566 HDWYSYSKNSK
+566 WYSYSRNSK
-577 GEYTLT
+577 DEYTLT
-583 VADTT
+583 AAATT
-588 EVANL
+588 
-593 LNPNV
+593 
-598 EGTHKVIKN
+598 GTSSATSIKN
-607 NKVVLFNNEDNN
+607 NKVVIFDS
-619 AGVAGNSNTVFI
+619 VVGNSNTVFI
-631 VKDKDDEITVYTG
+631 VKDKNDDITIYTG
-644 IVNVPDLTIA
+644 IVNVPDITIDTA
-654 NTDGYAVYM
+654 NDGKIAFM
-663 RDKDNGNKSAS
+663 RDKDNNTKAAS
-674 LVFVDVGATGRVKS
+674 LVFVDTGDNGRVKS
-688 TTDSLL
+688 TTNSLL

-728 KEQWTK
+728 KERWSK
-734 GKLYEDY
+734 GNLYEDY

-758 DDSDKDTVTLNG
+758 DDADKETVALNG
-770 KITQSG
+770 DAITQSG
-776 DTLTIAGSSAESY
+776 DTLTLDT
-789 GTSYVIGSDSKI
+789 TSLVIGSDSEI
-801 TLIMMPTNKGDRYPL
+801 TLIMLPANKGDRYPL

-843 KDRNLTGTAYVIY
+843 KDRTVTGNAYVIY

-872 TACTKVDGTTV
+872 TECSTVNGGSV
-883 TPPTGPSNYTA
+883 TPPVTGYAISNTN
-894 KAEITGVGEIT
+894 
-905 VKAQDGTSAL
+905 S
-915 EVQNVAIQML
+915 
-925 QKDGYSDISVNKTG
+925 
-939 DLTATKNGVQQTFAI
+939 
-954 TVKYAYKLTVATTK
+954 
-968 APGAVT
+968 GAVSVT
-974 FEPTAVYAAE
+974 MDKNKVTIANVKVVDSNGANYNYGSATLNFKIEVRDGGYQEEVSFTAPAATANQSEYAGCMID
-984 GDKITVS
+984 GDFTLPYELAAGNYRVTVTVS
-991 ATNVNSTWN
+991 
-1000 SARTWTDN
+1000 N
-1008 NSKVTCGTAT
+1008 NTIGTLTIGVGTAT
-1018 GTGKVQSFEV
+1018 V
-1028 TVGALNQDVTLDLQ
+1028 A
-1042 WTD
+1042 

>member
-9 SLALASIMVMGLMVV
+9 SLALASVMVMGLMVV
-24 GTDAA
+24 GTGAA

-469 DYAKFADVTAEN
+469 DYAKFAEVDGDN

-509 ALSMGNYVYIDAVAK
+509 SLSMGNYVYINGIAK

-529 TKMIADAY
+529 TKDISDAY
-537 FSDGSNETITLK
+537 FSDGANETITIKELRDAAGQK
-549 PGSTLT
+549 QTITYASGNRT
-555 DTSLTNNRADI
+555 DSYNG
-566 HDWYSYSKNSK
+566 WYSYSRNSK
-577 GEYTLT
+577 DEYTLT
-583 VADTT
+583 AAATT
-588 EVANL
+588 
-593 LNPNV
+593 
-598 EGTHKVIKN
+598 GTSSATSIKN
-607 NKVVLFNNEDNN
+607 NKVVIFDS
-619 AGVAGNSNTVFI
+619 VVGNSNTVFI
-631 VKDKDDEITVYTG
+631 VKDKNDDITVYTG
-644 IVNVPDLTIA
+644 IVNVPDITITGGKIA
-654 NTDGYAVYM
+654 YM
-663 RDKDNGNKSAS
+663 RDKDNSSKAAS
-674 LVFVDVGATGRVKS
+674 LVFVDVGTGSVKN

-713 RWFVVLDGELTKVET
+713 RWFVVLDGELTTVET
-728 KEQWTK
+728 KERWSK
-734 GKLYEDY
+734 GNLYEDY

-751 GSAFDTP
+751 GSTFDTTDP
-758 DDSDKDTVTLNG
+758 DKVNVSLNNDT
-770 KITQSG
+770 ITQSG
-776 DTLTIAGSSAESY
+776 DTLTLD
-789 GTSYVIGSDSKI
+789 GTSVVVSGDTQIS
-801 TLIMMPTNKGDRYPL
+801 LIMMPDNKGDRYPL

-843 KDRNLTGTAYVIY
+843 KDRTVVGNAYVIY
-856 DDKNDS
+856 DDKNDN
-862 DLAARIYVVV
+862 DLAVRIYVVV
-872 TACTKVDGTTV
+872 TSCSTVNGGTTTPTDPDTVQAEKVTLPAGSDTAQKLVISTLKSGTYLPNVFDFAQLGGSFTFEQGDLMIFKFDGPADFSANQQATLTVKKSDGTIVGVAQKTV
-883 TPPTGPSNYTA
+883 VTDQDLYIVEIVAGDQTGWENTDIDSAFDMHDEVLASGDYDWSVSYR
-894 KAEITGVGEIT
+894 GVT
-905 VKAQDGTSAL
+905 TS
-915 EVQNVAIQML
+915 
-925 QKDGYSDISVNKTG
+925 G
-939 DLTATKNGVQQTFAI
+939 
-954 TVKYAYKLTVATTK
+954 
-968 APGAVT
+968 
-974 FEPTAVYAAE
+974 
-984 GDKITVS
+984 
-991 ATNVNSTWN
+991 
-1000 SARTWTDN
+1000 
-1008 NSKVTCGTAT
+1008 
-1018 GTGKVQSFEV
+1018 SF
-1028 TVGALNQDVTLDLQ
+1028 TVG
-1042 WTD
+1042 

>member
-9 SLALASIMVMGLMVV
+9 SLALASVMVMGLMVV
-24 GTDAA
+24 GTGAA

-469 DYAKFADVTAEN
+469 DYAKFAEVDGDN

-509 ALSMGNYVYIDAVAK
+509 SLSMGNYVYINGIAK

-529 TKMIADAY
+529 TKDISDAY
-537 FSDGSNETITLK
+537 FSDGANETITIKELRNAAGQK
-549 PGSTLT
+549 QTITYASGNRT
-555 DTSLTNNRADI
+555 DSYNG
-566 HDWYSYSKNSK
+566 WYSYSRNSK
-577 GEYTLT
+577 DEYTLT
-583 VADTT
+583 AAATT
-588 EVANL
+588 
-593 LNPNV
+593 
-598 EGTHKVIKN
+598 GTSSATSIKN
-607 NKVVLFNNEDNN
+607 NKVVIFDS
-619 AGVAGNSNTVFI
+619 VVGNSNTVFI
-631 VKDKDDEITVYTG
+631 VKDKNDDITVYTG
-644 IVNVPDLTIA
+644 IVNVPDITITGGKIA
-654 NTDGYAVYM
+654 YM
-663 RDKDNGNKSAS
+663 RDKDNSSKAAS
-674 LVFVDVGATGRVKS
+674 LVFVDVGTGSVKN

-713 RWFVVLDGELTKVET
+713 RWFVVLDGELTTVET
-728 KEQWTK
+728 KERWSK
-734 GKLYEDY
+734 GNLYEDY

-751 GSAFDTP
+751 GSTFDTTDP
-758 DDSDKDTVTLNG
+758 DKVNVSLNNDT
-770 KITQSG
+770 ITQSG
-776 DTLTIAGSSAESY
+776 DTLTLD
-789 GTSYVIGSDSKI
+789 GTSVVVSGDTQIS
-801 TLIMMPTNKGDRYPL
+801 LIMMPDNKGDRYPL

-843 KDRNLTGTAYVIY
+843 KDRTVVGNAYVIY
-856 DDKNDS
+856 DDKNDN
-862 DLAARIYVVV
+862 DLAVRIYVVV
-872 TACTKVDGTTV
+872 TSCSTVNGGTTTPTDPDTVQAEKVTLPAGSDTAQKLVISTLKSGTYLPNVFDFAQLGGSFTFEQGDLMIFKFDGPADFSANQQATLTVKKSDGTIVGVAQKTV
-883 TPPTGPSNYTA
+883 VTDQDLYIVEIVAGDQTGWENTDIDSAFDMHDEVLASGDYDWSVSYR
-894 KAEITGVGEIT
+894 GVT
-905 VKAQDGTSAL
+905 TS
-915 EVQNVAIQML
+915 
-925 QKDGYSDISVNKTG
+925 G
-939 DLTATKNGVQQTFAI
+939 
-954 TVKYAYKLTVATTK
+954 
-968 APGAVT
+968 
-974 FEPTAVYAAE
+974 
-984 GDKITVS
+984 
-991 ATNVNSTWN
+991 
-1000 SARTWTDN
+1000 
-1008 NSKVTCGTAT
+1008 
-1018 GTGKVQSFEV
+1018 SF
-1028 TVGALNQDVTLDLQ
+1028 TVG
-1042 WTD
+1042 

>member
-24 GTDAA
+24 GTGAA

-469 DYAKFADVTAEN
+469 DYAKFAEVDGDN

-509 ALSMGNYVYIDAVAK
+509 SLSMGNYVYINGIAK

-529 TKMIADAY
+529 TKDISDAY
-537 FSDGSNETITLK
+537 FSDGANETITIKELRDAAGQK
-549 PGSTLT
+549 QTITYASGNRT
-555 DTSLTNNRADI
+555 DSYNG
-566 HDWYSYSKNSK
+566 WYSYSKNSK
-577 GEYTLT
+577 DEYTLT
-583 VADTT
+583 KAATADTST
-588 EVANL
+588 DTAIE
-593 LNPNV
+593 
-598 EGTHKVIKN
+598 N
-607 NKVVLFNNEDNN
+607 NKVKPFSDKTVSC
-619 AGVAGNSNTVFI
+619 NSNTVFI
-631 VKDKDDEITVYTG
+631 VKDKNDDITIYTG
-644 IVNVPDLTIA
+644 IVNVPDITIDTA
-654 NTDGYAVYM
+654 NDGKIAFM
-663 RDKDNGNKSAS
+663 RDKDNNTKAAS
-674 LVFVDVGATGRVKS
+674 LVFVDTGDNGRVKS
-688 TTDSLL
+688 TTNSLL

-728 KEQWTK
+728 KERWSK
-734 GKLYEDY
+734 GNLYEDY

-758 DDSDKDTVTLNG
+758 DDADKETVALNG
-770 KITQSG
+770 DAITQSG
-776 DTLTIAGSSAESY
+776 DTLTLDT
-789 GTSYVIGSDSKI
+789 TSLVIGSDSEI
-801 TLIMMPTNKGDRYPL
+801 TLIMLPANKGDRYPL

-843 KDRNLTGTAYVIY
+843 KDRTVTGNAYVIY

-872 TACTKVDGTTV
+872 TECSTVNGGSV
-883 TPPTGPSNYTA
+883 TPPVTGYAISNTN
-894 KAEITGVGEIT
+894 
-905 VKAQDGTSAL
+905 S
-915 EVQNVAIQML
+915 
-925 QKDGYSDISVNKTG
+925 
-939 DLTATKNGVQQTFAI
+939 
-954 TVKYAYKLTVATTK
+954 
-968 APGAVT
+968 GAVSVT
-974 FEPTAVYAAE
+974 MDKNKVTIANVKVVDSNGANYNYGSATLNFKIEVRDGGYQEEVSSTAPAATANQSEYAGCMID
-984 GDKITVS
+984 GDFTLPYELAAGNYRVTVTVS
-991 ATNVNSTWN
+991 
-1000 SARTWTDN
+1000 N
-1008 NSKVTCGTAT
+1008 NTIGTLTIGVGTAT
-1018 GTGKVQSFEV
+1018 V
-1028 TVGALNQDVTLDLQ
+1028 A
-1042 WTD
+1042 

>member
-9 SLALASIMVMGLMVV
+9 SLALASVMVMGLMVV
-24 GTDAA
+24 GTGASYA
-29 YDDVSS
+29 DVSS
-35 KQNQEA
+35 KDNKEA
-41 IEVLQEVGVMT
+41 IEVLETVGIMT

-469 DYAKFADVTAEN
+469 DYAKFAEVDGDN

-509 ALSMGNYVYIDAVAK
+509 SLSMGNYVYINGIAK

-529 TKMIADAY
+529 TKDISDAY
-537 FSDGSNETITLK
+537 FSDGANETITIKELRDEDSRK
-549 PGSTLT
+549 VDVEYDPGETRT
-555 DTSLTNNRADI
+555 DDYNG
-566 HDWYSYSKNSK
+566 WYSYSRNSK
-577 GEYTLT
+577 DEYTLT
-583 VADTT
+583 KAETS
-588 EVANL
+588 
-593 LNPNV
+593 
-598 EGTHKVIKN
+598 GTSTATSIKN
-607 NKVVLFNNEDNN
+607 NKVVIFDS
-619 AGVAGNSNTVFI
+619 VVGNSNTVFI
-631 VKDKDDEITVYTG
+631 VKDKNDDITVYTG
-644 IVNVPDLTIA
+644 IVNVPDITITGGKIA
-654 NTDGYAVYM
+654 YM
-663 RDKDNGNKSAS
+663 RDKDNSSKAAS
-674 LVFVDVGATGRVKS
+674 LVFVDVGTGSVKN

-713 RWFVVLDGELTKVET
+713 RWFVVLDGELTTVET
-728 KEQWTK
+728 KERWSK
-734 GKLYEDY
+734 GNLYEDY

-751 GSAFDTP
+751 GSTFDTTDP
-758 DDSDKDTVTLNG
+758 DKVNVSLNNDT
-770 KITQSG
+770 ITQSG
-776 DTLTIAGSSAESY
+776 DTLTLD
-789 GTSYVIGSDSKI
+789 GTSVVVSGDTQIS
-801 TLIMMPTNKGDRYPL
+801 LIMMPDNKGDRYPL

-843 KDRNLTGTAYVIY
+843 KDRTVVGNAYIIY
-856 DDKNDS
+856 DDKNDN
-862 DLAARIYVVV
+862 DLAVRIYVVV
-872 TACTKVDGTTV
+872 TACSKADGSVVTPPDPTVDGYTTHVSKVDG
-883 TPPTGPSNYTA
+883 S
-894 KAEITGVGEIT
+894 EIT
-905 VKAQDGTSAL
+905 VNAVASESAGNVQSVAINYLKAQDYTDISATSNTAL
-915 EVQNVAIQML
+915 RAV
-925 QKDGYSDISVNKTG
+925 KDGVTYNFTITRNEAKVITYTNNMGGEWVLKG
-939 DLTATKNGVQQTFAI
+939 D
-954 TVKYAYKLTVATTK
+954 KYAADGDTVNVYVSHPTWTGSSESDKRTFNYTGAASGNSGAKLPSNGEASFQVVIADADK
-968 APGAVT
+968 ALAVT
-974 FEPTAVYAAE
+974 
-984 GDKITVS
+984 VS
-991 ATNVNSTWN
+991 
-1000 SARTWTDN
+1000 
-1008 NSKVTCGTAT
+1008 
-1018 GTGKVQSFEV
+1018 
-1028 TVGALNQDVTLDLQ
+1028 
-1042 WTD
+1042 

>member
-9 SLALASIMVMGLMVV
+9 SLALASVMVMGLMVV
-24 GTDAA
+24 GTGAA

-469 DYAKFADVTAEN
+469 DYAKFAEVDGDN

-509 ALSMGNYVYIDAVAK
+509 SLSMGNYVYINGIAK

-529 TKMIADAY
+529 TKDISDAY
-537 FSDGSNETITLK
+537 FSDGANETITIKELRNAAGQK
-549 PGSTLT
+549 QTITYASGNRT
-555 DTSLTNNRADI
+555 DSYNG
-566 HDWYSYSKNSK
+566 WYSYSRNSK
-577 GEYTLT
+577 DEYTLT
-583 VADTT
+583 AAATT
-588 EVANL
+588 
-593 LNPNV
+593 
-598 EGTHKVIKN
+598 GTSSATSIKN
-607 NKVVLFNNEDNN
+607 NKVVIFDS
-619 AGVAGNSNTVFI
+619 VVGNSNTVFI
-631 VKDKDDEITVYTG
+631 VKDKNDDITIYTG
-644 IVNVPDLTIA
+644 IVNVPDITIDTA
-654 NTDGYAVYM
+654 NDGKIAFM
-663 RDKDNGNKSAS
+663 RDKDNNTKAAS
-674 LVFVDVGATGRVKS
+674 LVFVDTGDNGRVKS
-688 TTDSLL
+688 TTNSLL

-728 KEQWTK
+728 KERWSK
-734 GKLYEDY
+734 GNLYEDY

-758 DDSDKDTVTLNG
+758 DDADKETVALNG
-770 KITQSG
+770 DAITQSG
-776 DTLTIAGSSAESY
+776 DTLTLDT
-789 GTSYVIGSDSKI
+789 TSLVIGSDSEI
-801 TLIMMPTNKGDRYPL
+801 TLIMLPANKGDRYPL

-843 KDRNLTGTAYVIY
+843 KDRTVTGNAYVIY

-872 TACTKVDGTTV
+872 TECSTVNGGSV
-883 TPPTGPSNYTA
+883 TPPVTGYAISNTN
-894 KAEITGVGEIT
+894 
-905 VKAQDGTSAL
+905 S
-915 EVQNVAIQML
+915 
-925 QKDGYSDISVNKTG
+925 
-939 DLTATKNGVQQTFAI
+939 
-954 TVKYAYKLTVATTK
+954 
-968 APGAVT
+968 GAVSVT
-974 FEPTAVYAAE
+974 MDKNKVTIANVKVVDSNGANYNYGSATLNFKIEVRDGGYQEEVSFTAPAATANQSEYAGCMID
-984 GDKITVS
+984 GDFTLPYELAAGNYRVTVTVS
-991 ATNVNSTWN
+991 
-1000 SARTWTDN
+1000 N
-1008 NSKVTCGTAT
+1008 NTIGTLTIGVGTAT
-1018 GTGKVQSFEV
+1018 V
-1028 TVGALNQDVTLDLQ
+1028 A
-1042 WTD
+1042 

>member
-9 SLALASIMVMGLMVV
+9 SLALASVMVMGLMVV
-24 GTDAA
+24 GTGAA

-469 DYAKFADVTAEN
+469 DYAKFAEVDGDN

-509 ALSMGNYVYIDAVAK
+509 SLSMGNYVYINGIAK

-529 TKMIADAY
+529 TKDISDAY
-537 FSDGSNETITLK
+537 FSDGANETITIKELRNAAGQK
-549 PGSTLT
+549 QTITYASGNRT
-555 DTSLTNNRADI
+555 DSYNG
-566 HDWYSYSKNSK
+566 WYSYSRNSK
-577 GEYTLT
+577 DEYTLT
-583 VADTT
+583 AAATT
-588 EVANL
+588 
-593 LNPNV
+593 
-598 EGTHKVIKN
+598 GTSSATS
-607 NKVVLFNNEDNN
+607 VV
-619 AGVAGNSNTVFI
+619 GNSNTVFI
-631 VKDKDDEITVYTG
+631 VKDKNDDITVYTG
-644 IVNVPDLTIA
+644 IVNVPDITITGGKIA
-654 NTDGYAVYM
+654 YM
-663 RDKDNGNKSAS
+663 RDKDNSSKAAS
-674 LVFVDVGATGRVKS
+674 LVFVDVGTGSVKN

-728 KEQWTK
+728 KERWSK
-734 GKLYEDY
+734 GNLYEDY

-751 GSAFDTP
+751 GSTFDTTDP
-758 DDSDKDTVTLNG
+758 DKVNVSLNNDT
-770 KITQSG
+770 ITQSG
-776 DTLTIAGSSAESY
+776 DTLTLD
-789 GTSYVIGSDSKI
+789 GTSVVVSGDTQIS
-801 TLIMMPTNKGDRYPL
+801 LIMMPDNKGDRYPL

-843 KDRNLTGTAYVIY
+843 KDRTVVGNAYIIY
-856 DDKNDS
+856 DDKNDN
-862 DLAARIYVVV
+862 DLAVRIYVVV
-872 TACTKVDGTTV
+872 TACSKADGSVVTPPDPTVDGYTTHVSKVDG
-883 TPPTGPSNYTA
+883 S
-894 KAEITGVGEIT
+894 EIT
-905 VKAQDGTSAL
+905 VNAVASESAGNVQSVAINYLKAQDYTDISATSNTAL
-915 EVQNVAIQML
+915 RAV
-925 QKDGYSDISVNKTG
+925 KDGVTYNFTITRNEAKVITYTNNMGGEWVLKG
-939 DLTATKNGVQQTFAI
+939 D
-954 TVKYAYKLTVATTK
+954 KYAADGDTVNVYVSHPTWTGSSESDKRTFNYTGAASGNSGAKLPSNGEASFQVVIAD
-968 APGAVT
+968 ADQALAVT
-974 FEPTAVYAAE
+974 
-984 GDKITVS
+984 VS
-991 ATNVNSTWN
+991 
-1000 SARTWTDN
+1000 
-1008 NSKVTCGTAT
+1008 
-1018 GTGKVQSFEV
+1018 
-1028 TVGALNQDVTLDLQ
+1028 
-1042 WTD
+1042 

>member
-24 GTDAA
+24 GTGAA

-537 FSDGSNETITLK
+537 CPVNIC
-549 PGSTLT
+549 
-555 DTSLTNNRADI
+555 
-566 HDWYSYSKNSK
+566 
-577 GEYTLT
+577 
-583 VADTT
+583 TT
-588 EVANL
+588 R
-593 LNPNV
+593 
-598 EGTHKVIKN
+598 K
-607 NKVVLFNNEDNN
+607 
-619 AGVAGNSNTVFI
+619 
-631 VKDKDDEITVYTG
+631 
-644 IVNVPDLTIA
+644 
-654 NTDGYAVYM
+654 
-663 RDKDNGNKSAS
+663 
-674 LVFVDVGATGRVKS
+674 
-688 TTDSLL
+688 
-694 YTVKKDTTFVDNSD
+694 
-708 NEKVE
+708 
-713 RWFVVLDGELTKVET
+713 
-728 KEQWTK
+728 
-734 GKLYEDY
+734 
-741 SIDADGYYET
+741 
-751 GSAFDTP
+751 
-758 DDSDKDTVTLNG
+758 
-770 KITQSG
+770 
-776 DTLTIAGSSAESY
+776 
-789 GTSYVIGSDSKI
+789 
-801 TLIMMPTNKGDRYPL
+801 MP
-816 SGEVMND
+816 
-823 NNADYQVEQN
+823 
-833 IAAKTLANTF
+833 
-843 KDRNLTGTAYVIY
+843 
-856 DDKNDS
+856 
-862 DLAARIYVVV
+862 
-872 TACTKVDGTTV
+872 
-883 TPPTGPSNYTA
+883 
-894 KAEITGVGEIT
+894 
-905 VKAQDGTSAL
+905 
-915 EVQNVAIQML
+915 
-925 QKDGYSDISVNKTG
+925 
-939 DLTATKNGVQQTFAI
+939 
-954 TVKYAYKLTVATTK
+954 
-968 APGAVT
+968 
-974 FEPTAVYAAE
+974 
-984 GDKITVS
+984 
-991 ATNVNSTWN
+991 
-1000 SARTWTDN
+1000 
-1008 NSKVTCGTAT
+1008 
-1018 GTGKVQSFEV
+1018 
-1028 TVGALNQDVTLDLQ
+1028 
-1042 WTD
+1042 

>member
-9 SLALASIMVMGLMVV
+9 SLALASVMVMGLMVV
-24 GTDAA
+24 GTGAA

-444 VTAYSTAT
+444 VTAYSDAT

-469 DYAKFADVTAEN
+469 DYAKFADVSTDH
-481 GCATEFSVGNNAAIV
+481 GCGTVFSVGNSAAIV

-509 ALSMGNYVYIDAVAK
+509 ALSMGNYVYISRIAK

-529 TKMIADAY
+529 TKVIADAY
-537 FSDGSNETITLK
+537 FFDGTNETITLK
-549 PGSTLT
+549 PGTAVANSIGSNTAL
-555 DTSLTNNRADI
+555 DLG
-566 HDWYSYSKNSK
+566 HWYSYSKNSK
-577 GEYTLT
+577 DEYTLT
-583 VADTT
+583 KAATT
-588 EVANL
+588 
-593 LNPNV
+593 
-598 EGTHKVIKN
+598 GTGTATVVIDSTYTAIKN
-607 NKVVLFNNEDNN
+607 NKVAMFNDSNGN
-619 AGVAGNSNTVFI
+619 AVAGNSNTVFI
-631 VKDKDDEITVYTG
+631 VKDKNDDITVYTG
-644 IVNVPDLTIA
+644 ITNVPDITFKTADSDHKIA
-654 NTDGYAVYM
+654 FM
-663 RDKDNGNKSAS
+663 RDKDNSSKAAS
-674 LVFVDVGATGRVKS
+674 LVFVDTGANGRVKS
-688 TTDSLL
+688 VVDSLL
-694 YTVKKDTTFVDNSD
+694 YTIKKDTTFVDNNN
-708 NEKVE
+708 NERIN
-713 RWFVVLDGELTKVET
+713 RWIVVLDGELTKVDT
-728 KEQWTK
+728 KETWVAK
-734 GKLYEDY
+734 ALYEDY

-751 GSAFDTP
+751 GSAFDVS
-758 DDSDKDTVTLNG
+758 DVDKDAVPLSG
-770 KITQSG
+770 DKINQSG
-776 DTLTIAGSSAESY
+776 DTLTLD
-789 GTSYVIGSDSKI
+789 TTPLVIGEDTKI
-801 TLIMMPTNKGDRYPL
+801 SLVMIPDNKGDRYPL

-823 NNADYQVEQN
+823 NNADYEVVES
-833 IAAKTLANTF
+833 IAARSLANLF
-843 KDRNLTGTAYVIY
+843 KDRTVTGTAYVIY

-862 DLAARIYVVV
+862 DLAARVYVVV
-872 TACTKVDGTTV
+872 TACSKVDGSVV
-883 TPPTGPSNYTA
+883 TPPDPTVDGYTTHVS
-894 KAEITGVGEIT
+894 KVDGSEIT
-905 VKAQDGTSAL
+905 VNAVASESAGNVQSVAINYLKAQDYTDISATSNTAL
-915 EVQNVAIQML
+915 RAV
-925 QKDGYSDISVNKTG
+925 KDGVTYNFTITRNEAKVITYTNNMGGEWVLKG
-939 DLTATKNGVQQTFAI
+939 D
-954 TVKYAYKLTVATTK
+954 KYAADGDTVNVYVSHPTWTGSSESDKRTFNYTGAASGNSGAKLPSNGEASFQVVIAD
-968 APGAVT
+968 ADQALAVT
-974 FEPTAVYAAE
+974 
-984 GDKITVS
+984 VS
-991 ATNVNSTWN
+991 
-1000 SARTWTDN
+1000 
-1008 NSKVTCGTAT
+1008 
-1018 GTGKVQSFEV
+1018 
-1028 TVGALNQDVTLDLQ
+1028 
-1042 WTD
+1042 

>member
-9 SLALASIMVMGLMVV
+9 SLALASVMVMGLMVV
-24 GTDAA
+24 GTGAA

-469 DYAKFADVTAEN
+469 DYAKFAEVDGDN

-509 ALSMGNYVYIDAVAK
+509 ALSMGNYVYIDAIALK
-524 ETNLS
+524 TNLS
-529 TKMIADAY
+529 TKVIADAY
-537 FSDGSNETITLK
+537 FTDGANEEIVLK
-549 PGSTLT
+549 PGTY
-555 DTSLTNNRADI
+555 LTNLVSESNVRKDVGL
-566 HDWYSYSKNSK
+566 WCSYSKNSK
-577 GEYTLT
+577 EEYTLK
-583 VADTT
+583 VAATSGSSSAT
-588 EVANL
+588 A
-593 LNPNV
+593 
-598 EGTHKVIKN
+598 ISN
-607 NKVVLFNNEDNN
+607 NKVKLFDGIKA
-619 AGVAGNSNTVFI
+619 AGGAEAVTGNSNTVFI
-631 VKDKDDEITVYTG
+631 VKDKNDDITLYTG
-644 IVNVPDLTIA
+644 IVNVPDITLSGT
-654 NTDGYAVYM
+654 GYSISYM
-663 RDKDNGNKSAS
+663 RDKDNSSKAAS
-674 LVFVDVGATGRVKS
+674 VVFVDVGSTGRVKS

-728 KEQWTK
+728 KERWSK
-734 GKLYEDY
+734 GNLYEDY

-751 GSAFDTP
+751 GSTFDTTDP
-758 DDSDKDTVTLNG
+758 DKVNVSLNNDT
-770 KITQSG
+770 ITQSG
-776 DTLTIAGSSAESY
+776 DTLTLD
-789 GTSYVIGSDSKI
+789 GTSVVVSGDTQIS
-801 TLIMMPTNKGDRYPL
+801 LIMMPDNKGDRYPL

-843 KDRNLTGTAYVIY
+843 KDRTVTGNAYVIY

-872 TACTKVDGTTV
+872 TECSTVNGGSV
-883 TPPTGPSNYTA
+883 TPPVTGYAISNTN
-894 KAEITGVGEIT
+894 
-905 VKAQDGTSAL
+905 S
-915 EVQNVAIQML
+915 
-925 QKDGYSDISVNKTG
+925 
-939 DLTATKNGVQQTFAI
+939 
-954 TVKYAYKLTVATTK
+954 
-968 APGAVT
+968 GAVSVT
-974 FEPTAVYAAE
+974 MDKNKVTIANVKVVDSNGANYNYGSATLNFKIEVRDGGYQEEVSFTAPAATANQSEYAGCMID
-984 GDKITVS
+984 GDFTLPYELAAGNYRVTVTVS
-991 ATNVNSTWN
+991 
-1000 SARTWTDN
+1000 N
-1008 NSKVTCGTAT
+1008 NTIGTLTIGVGTAT
-1018 GTGKVQSFEV
+1018 V
-1028 TVGALNQDVTLDLQ
+1028 A
-1042 WTD
+1042 

>member
-24 GTDAA
+24 GTGAA

-469 DYAKFADVTAEN
+469 DYAKFAEVDGDN

-509 ALSMGNYVYIDAVAK
+509 SLSMGNYVYINGIAK

-529 TKMIADAY
+529 TKDISDAY
-537 FSDGSNETITLK
+537 FSDGANETITIKELRDAAGQK
-549 PGSTLT
+549 QTITYASGNRT
-555 DTSLTNNRADI
+555 DSYNG
-566 HDWYSYSKNSK
+566 WYSYSRNSK
-577 GEYTLT
+577 DEYTLT
-583 VADTT
+583 AAATT
-588 EVANL
+588 
-593 LNPNV
+593 
-598 EGTHKVIKN
+598 GTSSATSIKN
-607 NKVVLFNNEDNN
+607 NKVVIFDS
-619 AGVAGNSNTVFI
+619 VVGNSNTVFI
-631 VKDKDDEITVYTG
+631 VKDKNDDITVYTG
-644 IVNVPDLTIA
+644 IVNVPDITITGGKIA
-654 NTDGYAVYM
+654 YM
-663 RDKDNGNKSAS
+663 RDKDNSSKAAS
-674 LVFVDVGATGRVKS
+674 LVFVDVGTGSVKN

-728 KEQWTK
+728 KERWSK
-734 GKLYEDY
+734 GNLYEDY

-751 GSAFDTP
+751 GSTFDTTDP
-758 DDSDKDTVTLNG
+758 DKVNVSLNNDT
-770 KITQSG
+770 ITQSG
-776 DTLTIAGSSAESY
+776 DTLTLD
-789 GTSYVIGSDSKI
+789 GTSVVVSGDTQIS
-801 TLIMMPTNKGDRYPL
+801 LIMMPDNKGDRYPL

-843 KDRNLTGTAYVIY
+843 KDRTVVGNAYIIY
-856 DDKNDS
+856 DDKNDN
-862 DLAARIYVVV
+862 DLAVRIYVVV
-872 TACTKVDGTTV
+872 TACSKADGSVVTPPDPTVDGYTTHVSKVDG
-883 TPPTGPSNYTA
+883 S
-894 KAEITGVGEIT
+894 EIT
-905 VKAQDGTSAL
+905 VNAVASESAGNVQSVAINYLKAQDYTDISATSNTAL
-915 EVQNVAIQML
+915 RAV
-925 QKDGYSDISVNKTG
+925 KDGVTYNFTITRNEAKVITYTNNMGGEWVLKG
-939 DLTATKNGVQQTFAI
+939 D
-954 TVKYAYKLTVATTK
+954 KYAADGDTVNVYVSHPTWTGSSESDKRTFNYTGAASGNSGAKLPSNGEASFQVVIAD
-968 APGAVT
+968 ADQALAVT
-974 FEPTAVYAAE
+974 
-984 GDKITVS
+984 VS
-991 ATNVNSTWN
+991 
-1000 SARTWTDN
+1000 
-1008 NSKVTCGTAT
+1008 
-1018 GTGKVQSFEV
+1018 
-1028 TVGALNQDVTLDLQ
+1028 
-1042 WTD
+1042 

>member
-9 SLALASIMVMGLMVV
+9 SLALASVMVMGLMVV
-24 GTDAA
+24 GTGAA

-469 DYAKFADVTAEN
+469 DYAKFAEVDGDN

-509 ALSMGNYVYIDAVAK
+509 SLSMGNYVYINGIAK

-529 TKMIADAY
+529 TKDISDAY
-537 FSDGSNETITLK
+537 FSDGANETITIKELRNAAGQK
-549 PGSTLT
+549 QTITYASGNRT
-555 DTSLTNNRADI
+555 DSYNG
-566 HDWYSYSKNSK
+566 WYSYSRNSK
-577 GEYTLT
+577 DEYTLT
-583 VADTT
+583 AAATT
-588 EVANL
+588 
-593 LNPNV
+593 
-598 EGTHKVIKN
+598 GTSSATSIKN
-607 NKVVLFNNEDNN
+607 NKVVIFDS
-619 AGVAGNSNTVFI
+619 VVGNSNTVFI
-631 VKDKDDEITVYTG
+631 VKDKNDDITVYTG
-644 IVNVPDLTIA
+644 IVNVPDITITGGKIA
-654 NTDGYAVYM
+654 YM
-663 RDKDNGNKSAS
+663 RDKDNSSKAAS
-674 LVFVDVGATGRVKS
+674 LVFVDVGTGSVKN

-728 KEQWTK
+728 KERWSK
-734 GKLYEDY
+734 GNLYEDY

-751 GSAFDTP
+751 GSTFDTTDP
-758 DDSDKDTVTLNG
+758 DKVNVSLNNDT
-770 KITQSG
+770 ITQSG
-776 DTLTIAGSSAESY
+776 DTLTLD
-789 GTSYVIGSDSKI
+789 GTSVVVSGDTQIS
-801 TLIMMPTNKGDRYPL
+801 LIMMPDNKGDRYPL

-843 KDRNLTGTAYVIY
+843 KDRTVVGNAYIIY
-856 DDKNDS
+856 DDKNDN
-862 DLAARIYVVV
+862 DLAVRIYVVV
-872 TACTKVDGTTV
+872 TACSKADGSVVTPPDPTVDGYTTHVSKVDG
-883 TPPTGPSNYTA
+883 S
-894 KAEITGVGEIT
+894 EIT
-905 VKAQDGTSAL
+905 VNAVASESAGNVQSVAINYLKAQDYTDISATSNTAL
-915 EVQNVAIQML
+915 RAV
-925 QKDGYSDISVNKTG
+925 KDGVTYNFTITRNEAKVITYTNNMGGEWVLKG
-939 DLTATKNGVQQTFAI
+939 D
-954 TVKYAYKLTVATTK
+954 KYAADGDTVNVYVSHPTWTGSSESDKRTFNYTGAASGNSGAKLPSNGEASFQVVIAD
-968 APGAVT
+968 ADQALAVT
-974 FEPTAVYAAE
+974 
-984 GDKITVS
+984 VS
-991 ATNVNSTWN
+991 
-1000 SARTWTDN
+1000 
-1008 NSKVTCGTAT
+1008 
-1018 GTGKVQSFEV
+1018 
-1028 TVGALNQDVTLDLQ
+1028 
-1042 WTD
+1042 